1 MPSPSLPAAVLLT
14 LALPVASAPGASDDV
29 APVQLAQLSFH
40 QRIVIR
46 FPRLPVPREPEA
58 VSLAD
63 PAMLVEKKGPK
74 CVPIPIIQGASVTRS
89 DSVDLVMDD
98 GGILRT
104 RFDGRCPALD
114 FYQGFYMR
122 QTVDGQV
129 CAGRD
134 SLRSRSGADCRI
146 KSFRRLYRKR

>member
-1 MPSPSLPAAVLLT
+1 MSSFPLPAAILLG
-14 LALPVASAPGASDDV
+14 LALPIGGAPD
-29 APVQLAQLSFH
+29 APVQVAQLTIH

-46 FPRLPVPREPEA
+46 FPRLPEPREPAAA

-63 PAMLVEKKGPK
+63 PAMTVEKKGPK
-74 CVPIPIIQGASVTRS
+74 CVAIPSIQGASVTRG

-98 GGILRT
+98 GVILRT
-104 RFDGRCPALD
+104 HFDGRCPALD

-122 QTVDGQV
+122 PSGDGQV

-134 SLRSRSGADCRI
+134 SLRARSGGNCRI
-146 KSFRRLYRKR
+146 KSFKRLVPKR